1 MKICIV
7 GLGLI
12 GGSLAKAIKK
22 NTHESCFGIDIDR
35 GTIAGALAQE
45 AIDGEMTIDDLA
57 GCDVVIVG
65 LHPEATIKFITENAD
80 KFKKGGIVLDTCGVK
95 GEIVRAVEGV
105 CIENGVNFLGCHP
118 MAGRE
123 FSGFDYSTDDLFK
136 GASYIITPSE
146 NTPKM
151 AIDLL
156 STLACCMGFGKVV
169 TATPKQHD
177 INIAFTSQLAHVVSN
192 AYVKSPSLFNA
203 DGFSAGSFMDLTR
216 VAKLNEY
223 MWSSLFLCN
232 KEALLF
238 ELNTIID
245 NLCKYRDAIND
256 DDIDTLRDI
265 LRDGRER
272 KEKSN
277 ELYAEHARRKV

>member
-65 LHPEATIKFITENAD
+65 LHPEATIKFITENAG

-123 FSGFDYSTDDLFK
+123 FSGFAYSVD
-136 GASYIITPSE
+136 
-146 NTPKM
+146 N
-151 AIDLL
+151 
-156 STLACCMGFGKVV
+156 
-169 TATPKQHD
+169 
-177 INIAFTSQLAHVVSN
+177 
-192 AYVKSPSLFNA
+192 
-203 DGFSAGSFMDLTR
+203 
-216 VAKLNEY
+216 
-223 MWSSLFLCN
+223 
-232 KEALLF
+232 LF
-238 ELNTIID
+238 EKASFIMTPTDRTPMRVVQEISRLAYNIGFT
-245 NLCKYRDAIND
+245 
-256 DDIDTLRDI
+256 
-265 LRDGRER
+265 
-272 KEKSN
+272 
-277 ELYAEHARRKV
+277 

>member
-65 LHPEATIKFITENAD
+65 LHPEATIKFITENAG
-80 KFKKGGIVLDTCGVK
+80 KFKKGSIVLDTCGVK

-123 FSGFDYSTDDLFK
+123 FSGFAYSVDNLFEKASFIMTPTDR
-136 GASYIITPSE
+136 TPMRVVQEISR
-146 NTPKM
+146 
-151 AIDLL
+151 
-156 STLACCMGFGKVV
+156 LAYNIGFAKVV
-169 TATPKQHD
+169 VSNVEEHD
-177 INIAFTSQLAHVVSN
+177 SVIAFTSQLAHVVSSS
-192 AYVKSPSLFNA
+192 YVKSPSLLKQA
-203 DGFSAGSFMDLTR
+203 GFSAGSFKDLTR
-216 VAKLNEY
+216 VAKLNED
-223 MWSSLFLCN
+223 MWTELFLMN
-232 KEALLF
+232 RGPLVDEI
-238 ELNTIID
+238 EHIIAR
-245 NLCKYRDAIND
+245 LTEYRDAIANND
-256 DDIDTLRDI
+256 AQRLHDL
-265 LRDGRER
+265 LKEGREL
-272 KEKSN
+272 KELSN
-277 ELYAEHARRKV
+277 NS

>member
-95 GEIVRAVEGV
+95 CEIVRAVEGV

-123 FSGFDYSTDDLFK
+123 FSGFAYSVDNLFEKASFIMTPTDRTHMRVVQEI
-136 GASYIITPSE
+136 SR
-146 NTPKM
+146 
-151 AIDLL
+151 
-156 STLACCMGFGKVV
+156 LAYNIGFAKVV
-169 TATPKQHD
+169 VSNVEEHD
-177 INIAFTSQLAHVVSN
+177 SVIAFTSQLAHVVSSS
-192 AYVKSPSLFNA
+192 YVKSPSLLKQA
-203 DGFSAGSFMDLTR
+203 GFSAGSFKDLTR
-216 VAKLNEY
+216 VAKLNED
-223 MWSSLFLCN
+223 MWTELFLMN
-232 KEALLF
+232 RGPLVDEI
-238 ELNTIID
+238 EHIIAR
-245 NLCKYRDAIND
+245 LTEYRDAIANND
-256 DDIDTLRDI
+256 AQRLHDL
-265 LRDGRER
+265 LKEGREL
-272 KEKSN
+272 KELSN
-277 ELYAEHARRKV
+277 NS

>member
-123 FSGFDYSTDDLFK
+123 FSGFAYSVDNLFEKASFIMTPTDR
-136 GASYIITPSE
+136 TPMRVVQEISR
-146 NTPKM
+146 
-151 AIDLL
+151 
-156 STLACCMGFGKVV
+156 LAYNIGFAKVV
-169 TATPKQHD
+169 
-177 INIAFTSQLAHVVSN
+177 VSSS
-192 AYVKSPSLFNA
+192 YVKSPSLLKQA
-203 DGFSAGSFMDLTR
+203 GFSAGSFKDLTR
-216 VAKLNEY
+216 VAKLNED
-223 MWSSLFLCN
+223 MWTELFLMN
-232 KEALLF
+232 RGPLVDEI
-238 ELNTIID
+238 EHIIAR
-245 NLCKYRDAIND
+245 LTEYRDAIANND
-256 DDIDTLRDI
+256 AQRLHDL
-265 LRDGRER
+265 LKEGREL
-272 KEKSN
+272 KELSN
-277 ELYAEHARRKV
+277 NS

>member
-65 LHPEATIKFITENAD
+65 LHPEATIKFITENAG
-80 KFKKGGIVLDTCGVK
+80 KFKKGSIVLDTCGVK

-123 FSGFDYSTDDLFK
+123 FSGFAYSVDNLFEKASFIMTPTDR
-136 GASYIITPSE
+136 TPMRVVQNISR
-146 NTPKM
+146 
-151 AIDLL
+151 
-156 STLACCMGFGKVV
+156 LAYNIGFAKVV
-169 TATPKQHD
+169 VSNVEEHD
-177 INIAFTSQLAHVVSN
+177 SVIAFTSQLAHVVSSS
-192 AYVKSPSLFNA
+192 YVKSPSLLKQA
-203 DGFSAGSFMDLTR
+203 GFSAGSFKDLTR
-216 VAKLNEY
+216 VAKLNED
-223 MWSSLFLCN
+223 MWTELFLMN
-232 KEALLF
+232 RGPLVDEI
-238 ELNTIID
+238 EHIIAR
-245 NLCKYRDAIND
+245 LTEYRDAIANND
-256 DDIDTLRDI
+256 AQRLHDL
-265 LRDGRER
+265 LKEGREL
-272 KEKSN
+272 KELSN
-277 ELYAEHARRKV
+277 NS